1 VAWWTTW
8 GASPPNLAKF
18 ALRILSQLC
27 SASHCERNWSLF
39 EAIHTNKRNSL
50 SENRMNDMV
59 YVQYNLKLR
68 MKKAQQDPPGPI
80 DLDEIDPYY
89 DWMAQEQ
96 APLFTQED
104 ISNLEREAA
113 EEEGGGTGY
122 DIKLDD
128 IEEGDDED
136 DDIELTAEDL
146 DILHAANVEL
156 PTSSSIATPSPA
168 LAQTQT
174 RAQTL
179 WGSSSRALPS
189 PALAS
194 KATGKRKM

>member
-1 VAWWTTW
+1 
-8 GASPPNLAKF
+8 
-18 ALRILSQLC
+18 
-27 SASHCERNWSLF
+27 
-39 EAIHTNKRNSL
+39 
-50 SENRMNDMV
+50 MV

-89 DWMAQEQ
+89 DWTAQEQ
-96 APLFTQED
+96 APLFTQEE
-104 ISNLEREAA
+104 ISNLEREAAKEAA

-122 DIKLDD
+122 DIDLDD

-146 DILHAANVEL
+146 DILRAANVEL

-179 WGSSSRALPS
+179 RGSSSRALPS

>member
-1 VAWWTTW
+1 MQWLGGPLGVQALQILQ
-8 GASPPNLAKF
+8 NL
-18 ALRILSQLC
+18 LSE
-27 SASHCERNWSLF
+27 SHCERNWSLF
-39 EAIHTNKRNSL
+39 EAIHTKKRNRL
-50 SENRMNDMV
+50 SQKRMNDMV

-89 DWMAQEQ
+89 DWTAQEQ
-96 APLFTQED
+96 APLFTQEE
-104 ISNLEREAA
+104 ISNLEREAAKEAA

-122 DIKLDD
+122 DIDLDD

-146 DILHAANVEL
+146 DILRAANVEL

-179 WGSSSRALPS
+179 RGSSSRALPS